1 MTGREFVQALAAGE
15 AQPPPMARLI
25 GLRVAAVGDGEVTI
39 ACDADEAFYNPMG
52 IVHGGLLCTLLDTA
66 MGLSLQTLLDPGTGV
81 TTIEI
86 KVNFLK
92 AVRAS
97 DGELTGVGRVVK
109 CGRRVAFAQ
118 ADLRDGAGN
127 AVANATS
134 SLLIAERP

>member
-1 MTGREFVQALAAGE
+1 MTGREFVQALASGE

-25 GLRVAAVGDGEVTI
+25 GLRVAEVGDGEVTI

-66 MGLSLQTLLDPGTGV
+66 MGLSLQTLLDPGTGL

-97 DGELTGVGRVVK
+97 DGELTAVGRVVK
-109 CGRRVAFAQ
+109 RGRRVAFAE
-118 ADLRDGAGN
+118 ADARDGAGN